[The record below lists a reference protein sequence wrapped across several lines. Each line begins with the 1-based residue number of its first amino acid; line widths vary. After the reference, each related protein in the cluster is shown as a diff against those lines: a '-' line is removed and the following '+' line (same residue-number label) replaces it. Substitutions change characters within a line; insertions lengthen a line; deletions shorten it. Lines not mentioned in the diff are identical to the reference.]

1 MRARNWATRRAQPLD
16 RDCQC
21 PPRSCNLVGRREET
35 HGSMNGATVF
45 LIAIGYVLLLF
56 VIAWWGDRGGRRFV
70 SGNPRAIVY
79 ALSLAVYC
87 TSWTYYGSVGLASR
101 HGLEF
106 LPIYIGPVLVI
117 GLGAPFVG
125 RIANLARTQ
134 NLTTVADFV
143 SARYG
148 KSQAVAAVAALIAL
162 VGSAPYVALQ
172 LRAVSTTLMT
182 VVDSLDRSRLVPDK
196 PSTAFS
202 LAIALVLAAF
212 AIAFGTRRINPKE
225 HQDGLILA
233 IAVEAL
239 VKLAAFLAVGA
250 FVVWGL
256 NGGIVDLTEAAQS
269 APRIAAVIQ
278 TPPDPAVWGVTT
290 LLSAFAIILLPR
302 QFHVAVVENHDQ
314 RGIRTASWLFPTYLV
329 LINLFV
335 APLAIAGLKVF
346 PDGTI
351 NRDLTVLALPL
362 NAGAHGLALMTMVGG
377 LSAATGMVV
386 VESVALAITIS
397 NDLVMPLLLRRRR
410 AQERAFEGDI
420 GALVLWVRRAAI
432 VGVLA
437 LGFAYERLAG
447 EAGLVS
453 IGLLSFAAVAQI
465 APAFLG
471 GLFWRR
477 GTARGAVAGMTAGSL
492 GWVYLLLLPSIL
504 PQHAIA
510 AYFAHGPL
518 AIDWLSPS
526 ALVAFAPNA
535 LVGGVVLSLAA
546 NIAVFVVFSL
556 SRQPSALER
565 TQASAFAGAGA
576 KPQAFR
582 LWRSS
587 TTAGELEAAVARY
600 LGAARARR
608 ALSAFMRERGLEYDP
623 AQEASAQLIRHAEFL
638 LSPAIGA
645 STSRQVLSLLLRP
658 RAVSGQSALKLIDE
672 ASAAIQSSRDQ
683 LQHALDHARQGI
695 TVFDSNLA
703 LTAWNRE
710 FVDLFDLPPAML
722 RHGVGLDEIVRFYA
736 GRGAYGPG
744 DSEDFVAERVASLLY
759 DDQPNRLRL
768 FSTHRVVEVR
778 SARLP
783 DGGIVTTYTDVTQ
796 TVQVEEAL
804 EAANEMLEL
813 RVDERTAELQRL
825 NAELERA
832 KNEADAANLSKTRFL
847 AAASHDILQPLN
859 AARLY
864 ASSLSENA
872 SQIGVEERADLA
884 RSVDV
889 SLEAVEEILG
899 ALLDMS
905 RLDAGATRPE
915 ITDVSVADLMGMLE
929 IEFSALAR
937 AKGLDLIFVP
947 TTLAVRTDRRLMRR
961 LLQNLISNALK
972 YTLTGR
978 VLVGCRR
985 VRGAARIEVW
995 DTGLGIPPEHERAV
1009 FAEFRRLDQG
1019 ARVARGLGLGLS
1031 IVERLGR
1038 VLEHPVGLRSR
1049 LGKGSVFF
1057 VTAPLGRAAT
1067 EARAEPGSP
1076 EPIAAGEPLNG
1087 LKVLAID
1094 NEPRVLEGMRILLS
1108 RWGCVVATA
1117 HGLGEA
1123 MATLAEFGAPD
1134 VIIADYHLD
1143 SGDGVAAIRAL
1154 REHFGRS
1161 IAAILA
1167 TADRSPEVRD
1177 EAARADVL
1185 VMNKPLKPAPLR
1197 AQLTRYSAMRE
1208 AAE

>member
-1 MRARNWATRRAQPLD
+1 
-16 RDCQC
+16 
-21 PPRSCNLVGRREET
+21 
-35 HGSMNGATVF
+35 MNGTTVF
-45 LIAIGYVLLLF
+45 LTAIGYVSFLF
-56 VIAWWGDRGGRRFV
+56 LIAWWGDGAGRRFL
-70 SGNPRAIVY
+70 SGRSRAFVY

-87 TSWTYYGSVGLASR
+87 TSWTYYGSVGLASE
-101 HGLEF
+101 HGLDF
-106 LPIYIGPVLVI
+106 LPIYIGPILVI
-117 GLGAPFVG
+117 GLGAPFIA
-125 RIANLARTQ
+125 RIANLARAQ
-134 NLTTVADFV
+134 NVTTVADFV

-148 KSQAVAAVAALIAL
+148 KSQPVAAVAAFIAL
-162 VGSAPYVALQ
+162 IGSAPYVALQ
-172 LRAVSTTLMT
+172 LKAVAPTVLM
-182 VVDSLDRSRLVPDK
+182 VVDSFDRARLTPEK
-196 PSTAFS
+196 PSASFYLAVS
-202 LAIALVLAAF
+202 LLLAVF
-212 AIAFGTRRINPKE
+212 AMAFGTRRINPKE

-233 IAVEAL
+233 IAVESI
-239 VKLAAFLAVGA
+239 VKLVAFLAVGA
-250 FVVWGL
+250 FVVWRL
-256 NGGIVDLTEAAQS
+256 NNGIIDLTEVARS
-269 APRIAAVIQ
+269 DPRIATVIQ
-278 TPPDPAVWGVTT
+278 TPPDPAVWVVTT
-290 LLSAFAIILLPR
+290 LLSAFAIVLLPR
-302 QFHVAVVENHDQ
+302 QFHVAVVENHDE
-314 RGIRTASWLFPTYLV
+314 RGIRTAAWLFPAYLV

-335 APLAIAGLKVF
+335 APLAIAGLMIF
-346 PDGTI
+346 PDGSI

-362 NAGAHGLALMTMVGG
+362 NAGAHGVALLTMVGG

-397 NDLVMPLLLRRRR
+397 NDLVMPLLLRRRGAR
-410 AQERAFEGDI
+410 ARAAEGDI
-420 GALVLWVRRAAI
+420 GAMVLWVRRIAI
-432 VGVLA
+432 LGVLA
-437 LGFAYERLAG
+437 LGFAYERMAG

-477 GTARGAVAGMTAGSL
+477 GTARGAIAGMTIGSL
-492 GWVYLLLLPSIL
+492 AWFYLLLLPSIRPDQTL
-504 PQHAIA
+504 SGLL
-510 AYFAHGPL
+510 AHGPL
-518 AIDWLSPS
+518 AIAWLSP
-526 ALVAFAPNA
+526 AAIVAFAPNA
-535 LVGGVVLSLAA
+535 LVGGVILSLAA
-546 NIAVFVVFSL
+546 NIAAFVAFSL
-556 SRQPSALER
+556 VRHPNALER
-565 TQASAFAGAGA
+565 AQASAFAGAGVGGE
-576 KPQAFR
+576 PQAFR

-587 TTAGELEAAVARY
+587 TTAGELEASVARY
-600 LGAARARR
+600 LGAGRARR
-608 ALSAFMRERGLEYDP
+608 AFVTFMRERGFVYDP
-623 AQEASAQLIRHAEFL
+623 TLEASAQLIRHAEFL

-658 RAVSGQSALKLIDE
+658 GTVSGESALKLIDE

-695 TVFDSNLA
+695 TVFDANLA

-710 FVDLFDLPPAML
+710 FADLFGLPSAML
-722 RHGVGLDEIVRFYA
+722 RHGVGLDEIVRFNA

-744 DSEDFVAERVASLLY
+744 DSEDFVAERVASQLY

-768 FSTHRVVEVR
+768 FSTHRVIEVR

-796 TVQVEEAL
+796 SVQAEEAL
-804 EAANEMLEL
+804 EAANEMLER

-864 ASSLSENA
+864 ASSLSEGA
-872 SQIGVEERADLA
+872 SQISVEERADLA
-884 RSVDV
+884 RNVDV

-899 ALLDMS
+899 ALLDIS

-915 ITDVSVADLMGMLE
+915 ISDVPVADLMGMLE
-929 IEFSALAR
+929 IEFAAVAR
-937 AKGLDLIFVP
+937 AKGLDLVFVS
-947 TTLAVRTDRRLMRR
+947 TTLAIRTDRRLMRR

-972 YTLTGR
+972 YTLSGR

-985 VRGAARIEVW
+985 VPGAARIEVW

-1019 ARVARGLGLGLS
+1019 ARVARGVGLGLS

-1038 VLEHPVGLRSR
+1038 VLEHPVDLRSR
-1049 LGKGSVFF
+1049 PGKGSVFS
-1057 VTAPLGRAAT
+1057 VTAPLGRAALKP
-1067 EARAEPGSP
+1067 RAEPGAP
-1076 EPIAAGEPLNG
+1076 EPVAAGEPLDG

-1094 NEPRVLEGMRILLS
+1094 NEPRVLEGLRVLLK
-1108 RWGCVVATA
+1108 RWGCLVATA
-1117 HGLGEA
+1117 HSLEEA
-1123 MATLAEFGAPD
+1123 MAALDAFGAPD

-1143 SGDGVAAIRAL
+1143 SGDGVAAIRAV
-1154 REHFGRS
+1154 RERFGRS
-1161 IAAILA
+1161 APAILV
-1167 TADRSPEVRD
+1167 TADRSLEVRD
-1177 EAARADVL
+1177 AAERADVV

>member
-1 MRARNWATRRAQPLD
+1 
-16 RDCQC
+16 
-21 PPRSCNLVGRREET
+21 
-35 HGSMNGATVF
+35 MNGTTVF
-45 LIAIGYVLLLF
+45 LTAIGYVFLLF
-56 VIAWWGDRGGRRFV
+56 LIAWWGDGGGRRFV
-70 SGNPRAIVY
+70 SGGSRAVVY

-87 TSWTYYGSVGLASR
+87 TSWTYYGSVGLASE
-101 HGLEF
+101 HGLDF
-106 LPIYIGPVLVI
+106 LPIYIGPILVV
-117 GLGAPFVG
+117 GLGAPFIA
-125 RIANLARTQ
+125 RIANLARAQ
-134 NLTTVADFV
+134 NVTTVADFV

-148 KSQAVAAVAALIAL
+148 KSQPVAAVTALIAL
-162 VGSAPYVALQ
+162 IGSAPYVALQ
-172 LRAVSTTLMT
+172 LKAIAPTVLMVVSSFDRARLTPDTPSTSFYLAVSL
-182 VVDSLDRSRLVPDK
+182 L
-196 PSTAFS
+196 
-202 LAIALVLAAF
+202 LAAF
-212 AIAFGTRRINPKE
+212 AMAFGTRRINPKE

-233 IAVEAL
+233 IAVESI
-239 VKLAAFLAVGA
+239 VKLVAFLAVGI
-250 FVVWGL
+250 FVVWWL
-256 NGGIVDLTEAAQS
+256 NDGIVDLTQTAQS
-269 APRIAAVIQ
+269 NPRIAAVIQ
-278 TPPDPAVWGVTT
+278 TPPDPAVWGATT
-290 LLSAFAIILLPR
+290 LLSAFAIVLLPR

-314 RGIRTASWLFPTYLV
+314 RGIRTAAWLFPTYLV

-346 PDGTI
+346 PDGSI

-362 NAGAHGLALMTMVGG
+362 NAGAHGLALITMIGG
-377 LSAATGMVV
+377 LSAATGMVI

-397 NDLVMPLLLRRRR
+397 NDLVMPLLLRRRGM
-410 AQERAFEGDI
+410 QERVTEGDI
-420 GALVLWVRRAAI
+420 GALVLWVRRFAI

-437 LGFAYERLAG
+437 LGFVYERLAG

-477 GTARGAVAGMTAGSL
+477 GTARGAIAGMTAGSL
-492 GWVYLLLLPSIL
+492 TWLYLLLLPSIR
-504 PQHAIA
+504 PQEALA
-510 AYFAHGPL
+510 AYLAHGPL
-518 AIDWLSPS
+518 AIAWLSPA

-535 LVGGVVLSLAA
+535 LVGGVILSLAA
-546 NIAVFVVFSL
+546 NIVAFVAFSL
-556 SRQPSALER
+556 TRQPSALER
-565 TQASAFAGAGA
+565 TQASAFAGVGPGG

-600 LGAARARR
+600 LGAPRAR
-608 ALSAFMRERGLEYDP
+608 SAFVTFMQERGLDYDP
-623 AQEASAQLIRHAEFL
+623 SLEAGAQLIRHAEFL

-658 RAVSGQSALKLIDE
+658 RTVSGQSALKLIDE
-672 ASAAIQSSRDQ
+672 ASAALQSSRDQ
-683 LQHALDHARQGI
+683 LQHALDHARQGV
-695 TVFDSNLA
+695 TVFNSNLA

-710 FVDLFDLPPAML
+710 FAELFDLPPAML
-722 RHGVGLDEIVRFYA
+722 RHGVGLDEIVRFNA
-736 GRGAYGPG
+736 ARGVYGPG

-768 FSTHRVVEVR
+768 FSTHRVMEVR

-804 EAANEMLEL
+804 EAANELLER
-813 RVDERTAELQRL
+813 RVDERTAELRRL
-825 NAELERA
+825 NAELAHA
-832 KNEADAANLSKTRFL
+832 KNEADEANLSKTRFL

-864 ASSLSENA
+864 ASSLTDAA
-872 SQIGVEERADLA
+872 SQIGVEERTDLA
-884 RSVDV
+884 RNVEA

-899 ALLDMS
+899 ALLDIS

-915 ITDVSVADLMGMLE
+915 ISDVSVADLMGMLE
-929 IEFSALAR
+929 IEFAAVAR
-937 AKGLDLIFVP
+937 AKGLDLKFVP
-947 TTLAVRTDRRLMRR
+947 TRLAVRTDRRLMRR

-972 YTLTGR
+972 YTLNGR

-985 VRGAARIEVW
+985 VSGAARIEVW
-995 DTGLGIPPEHERAV
+995 DTGLGIPLEQQRAV
-1009 FAEFRRLDQG
+1009 FAEFQRLDQG

-1038 VLEHPVGLRSR
+1038 VLDHPIGLRSR
-1049 LGKGSVFF
+1049 PSRGSVFS
-1057 VTAPLGRAAT
+1057 VTAPLGRAAP
-1067 EARAEPGSP
+1067 ESRGEPGAP
-1076 EPIAAGEPLNG
+1076 EPVAAGEPLNG

-1094 NEPRVLEGMRILLS
+1094 NEPRVLESMNILLR

-1117 HGLGEA
+1117 HGLAEA
-1123 MATLAEFGAPD
+1123 RAALAEFGAPD

-1143 SGDGVAAIRAL
+1143 SSDGVAAIRAL
-1154 REHFGRS
+1154 REDLGRS
-1161 IAAILA
+1161 VAAILA

-1177 EAARADVL
+1177 EGAREDVI

>member
-1 MRARNWATRRAQPLD
+1 MVRFSSSASAL
-16 RDCQC
+16 
-21 PPRSCNLVGRREET
+21 RS
-35 HGSMNGATVF
+35 S
-45 LIAIGYVLLLF
+45 
-56 VIAWWGDRGGRRFV
+56 
-70 SGNPRAIVY
+70 
-79 ALSLAVYC
+79 
-87 TSWTYYGSVGLASR
+87 
-101 HGLEF
+101 
-106 LPIYIGPVLVI
+106 
-117 GLGAPFVG
+117 G

-148 KSQAVAAVAALIAL
+148 KSQAVAALAALIAL

-172 LRAVSTTLMT
+172 LRAASTTLLT
-182 VVDSLDRSRLVPDK
+182 VVNSFDESKLAPDK
-196 PSTAFS
+196 PSAAFS

-225 HQDGLILA
+225 RQDGLILA
-233 IAVEAL
+233 IAVESI
-239 VKLAAFLAVGA
+239 VKLGAFLAVGA

-256 NGGIVDLTEAAQS
+256 NGGIADLTEAAQ
-269 APRIAAVIQ
+269 ADPRIAAVIK

-302 QFHVAVVENHDQ
+302 QFHVTVVENHD
-314 RGIRTASWLFPTYLV
+314 RRDLRTASWLFPVYLV

-335 APLAIAGLKVF
+335 APLAVAGLKMF
-346 PDGTI
+346 PDGAI

-362 NAGAHGLALMTMVGG
+362 AAGAHGIALLTMIGG
-377 LSAATGMVV
+377 LSAATAMVV
-386 VESVALAITIS
+386 MDSLALAITIS
-397 NDLVMPLLLRRRR
+397 NDLAMPLLLRRPVP
-410 AQERAFEGDI
+410 QEPGAEGDI
-420 GALVLWVRRAAI
+420 GALVLWVRRLAI
-432 VGVLA
+432 LGVLA
-437 LGFAYERLAG
+437 LGFAYERMAG
-447 EAGLVS
+447 EAALVS

-492 GWVYLLLLPSIL
+492 AWIYLLLLPSIL

-526 ALVAFAPNA
+526 ALVAFGPNA
-535 LVGGVVLSLAA
+535 LVGGVVLSLSA
-546 NIAVFVVFSL
+546 NIVAFVIFSL

-587 TTAGELEAAVARY
+587 TTAVELESAVARY

-608 ALSAFMRERGLEYDP
+608 AFAAFMRESGLEYDP

-722 RHGVGLDEIVRFYA
+722 RHGVELDEIVRFNA
-736 GRGAYGPG
+736 TRGAYGPG
-744 DSEDFVAERVASLLY
+744 NSEDFVAERVAALLY
-759 DDQPNRLRL
+759 DEQPTRLRL
-768 FSTHRVVEVR
+768 FSTHRVIEIR

-796 TVQVEEAL
+796 TVQTEEAL
-804 EAANEMLEL
+804 EAANELLEQ

-825 NAELERA
+825 NAELARA
-832 KNEADAANLSKTRFL
+832 KTVAEEANLSKTRFL

-864 ASSLSENA
+864 ASSLTEGS
-872 SQIGVEERADLA
+872 SQDGNLERADLA
-884 RSVDV
+884 HKVDL

-899 ALLDMS
+899 ALLDIS

-915 ITDVSVADLMGMLE
+915 IADVPVADLMRMLE
-929 IEFSALAR
+929 VEFAPLAR
-937 AKGLDLIFVP
+937 AKGLELRFV
-947 TTLAVRTDRRLMRR
+947 TTKLAVRTDRRLMRR
-961 LLQNLISNALK
+961 LLQNLVSNALK
-972 YTLTGR
+972 YTLRGR

-985 VRGAARIEVW
+985 VGNEVRIEVW
-995 DTGLGIPPEHERAV
+995 DTGLGIPPDRQRAV
-1009 FAEFRRLDQG
+1009 FEEFQRLDQG
-1019 ARVARGLGLGLS
+1019 ARIARGLGLGLS

-1038 VLEHPVGLRSR
+1038 VLDHPVGLTSR
-1049 LGKGSVFF
+1049 LGEGSVFA
-1057 VTAPLGRAAT
+1057 VTAPRGTAAPTNLSRRRRSGCGSCRRAALWP
-1067 EARAEPGSP
+1067 EGARDRQR
-1076 EPIAAGEPLNG
+1076 AAGAGGHAGPNEPLG
-1087 LKVLAID
+1087 
-1094 NEPRVLEGMRILLS
+1094 LLS
-1108 RWGCVVATA
+1108 RDRSRTRRRARGA
-1117 HGLGEA
+1117 H
-1123 MATLAEFGAPD
+1123 
-1134 VIIADYHLD
+1134 
-1143 SGDGVAAIRAL
+1143 AL
-1154 REHFGRS
+1154 RCAGR
-1161 IAAILA
+1161 
-1167 TADRSPEVRD
+1167 RHR
-1177 EAARADVL
+1177 
-1185 VMNKPLKPAPLR
+1185 
-1197 AQLTRYSAMRE
+1197 
-1208 AAE
+1208 

>member
-1 MRARNWATRRAQPLD
+1 
-16 RDCQC
+16 
-21 PPRSCNLVGRREET
+21 
-35 HGSMNGATVF
+35 MNGATVF

-56 VIAWWGDRGGRRFV
+56 LIAWWGDRGGRQFV
-70 SGNPRAIVY
+70 SGNSRAVVY

-87 TSWTYYGSVGLASR
+87 TSWTYYGSVGLASK

-106 LPIYIGPVLVI
+106 LPIYIGPILVI
-117 GLGAPFVG
+117 GLGAPLVG
-125 RIANLARTQ
+125 RIVNLARTQ

-162 VGSAPYVALQ
+162 IGSAPYVALQ
-172 LRAVSTTLMT
+172 LKAVSTTLLT
-182 VVDSLDRSRLVPDK
+182 VVNSLDRSRLAPDK
-196 PSTAFS
+196 PSAAFS

-256 NGGIVDLTEAAQS
+256 NGGIVGLTEVARAD
-269 APRIAAVIQ
+269 PKIAAVIQ

-302 QFHVAVVENHDQ
+302 QFHVTVVENHD
-314 RGIRTASWLFPTYLV
+314 RRDLRTASWLFPAYLL

-335 APLAIAGLKVF
+335 APLAVAGLKMF
-346 PDGTI
+346 PDGAI

-362 NAGAHGLALMTMVGG
+362 AAGARGIALFTMIGG

-386 VESVALAITIS
+386 MECLALAITIS
-397 NDLVMPLLLRRRR
+397 NDLAMPLLLRRSVPPEQHG
-410 AQERAFEGDI
+410 AEGDI
-420 GALVLWVRRAAI
+420 GALVLWVRRLAI
-432 VGVLA
+432 LGVLA
-437 LGFAYERLAG
+437 LGFVYERLAG
-447 EAGLVS
+447 QAPLVS
-453 IGLLSFAAVAQI
+453 IGLLSFAALAQI

-492 GWVYLLLLPSIL
+492 AWIYLLLLPSIE
-504 PQHAIA
+504 PQRAIA

-518 AIDWLSPS
+518 AIDWLSPA
-526 ALVAFAPNA
+526 ALVGFAPNA

-546 NIAVFVVFSL
+546 NIAAFVVFSL
-556 SRQPSALER
+556 SREPSALER

-587 TTAGELEAAVARY
+587 TTAGELETAVARY

-623 AQEASAQLIRHAEFL
+623 AQEASPQLIRQAEFL

-645 STSRQVLSLLLRP
+645 STSHQVLSLLLRP

-710 FVDLFDLPPAML
+710 FVELFDLPPAML
-722 RHGVGLDEIVRFYA
+722 RHGVGLDEIVRFNA
-736 GRGAYGPG
+736 ARGAYGPG
-744 DSEDFVAERVASLLY
+744 NSEDFVAERVAALLY
-759 DDQPNRLRL
+759 DDQPTRLRL
-768 FSTHRVVEVR
+768 FSTHRAIEVR

-796 TVQVEEAL
+796 TVQTEEAL
-804 EAANEMLEL
+804 EAANELLEQ
-813 RVDERTAELQRL
+813 RVGERTAELQRL
-825 NAELERA
+825 NAELARA
-832 KNEADAANLSKTRFL
+832 KTVAEEANLSKTRFL

-864 ASSLSENA
+864 ASSLAEA
-872 SQIGVEERADLA
+872 AAQAGRAERADLA
-884 RSVDV
+884 RNVDI

-899 ALLDMS
+899 ALLDIS

-915 ITDVSVADLMGMLE
+915 VADVPVADLMRMLE
-929 IEFSALAR
+929 IEFAPIAR
-937 AKGLDLIFVP
+937 AKGLELRFVP
-947 TTLAVRTDRRLMRR
+947 STLAIRTDRRLMRR
-961 LLQNLISNALK
+961 LLQNLVSNALK
-972 YTLTGR
+972 YTLKGR

-985 VRGAARIEVW
+985 AGAEVRIEVW
-995 DTGLGIPPEHERAV
+995 DTGLGIPTDRQRAV
-1009 FAEFRRLDQG
+1009 FEEFQRLDQG

-1038 VLEHPVGLRSR
+1038 VLGHPVGLNSR
-1049 LGKGSVFF
+1049 PGEGSVFS
-1057 VTAPLGRAAT
+1057 VAAPRGTAAPTHVSDDSAPAT
-1067 EARAEPGSP
+1067 AL
-1076 EPIAAGEPLNG
+1076 AGEPLGG

-1094 NEPRVLEGMRILLS
+1094 NEQRVLEGMRALMNH
-1108 RWGCVVATA
+1108 WGCSVATA
-1117 HGLGEA
+1117 HGLAEA
-1123 MATLAEFGAPD
+1123 REALATFGAPD
-1134 VIIADYHLD
+1134 VVIADYHLD
-1143 SGDGVAAIRAL
+1143 EGDGIETIRAL
-1154 REHFGRS
+1154 RDDLGRS
-1161 IAAILA
+1161 VPAILA

-1177 EAARADVL
+1177 RAAGADVVIL
-1185 VMNKPLKPAPLR
+1185 NKPLKHAPLR
-1197 AQLTRYSAMRE
+1197 AQLTRYGALRE

>member
-1 MRARNWATRRAQPLD
+1 
-16 RDCQC
+16 
-21 PPRSCNLVGRREET
+21 
-35 HGSMNGATVF
+35 MNGSTV
-45 LIAIGYVLLLF
+45 LLTAIGYVSFLF
-56 VIAWWGDRGGRRFV
+56 LIAWWGDGAGRRFL
-70 SGNPRAIVY
+70 SGRSRAFVY

-87 TSWTYYGSVGLASR
+87 TSWTYYGSVGLASA
-101 HGLEF
+101 HGLDF
-106 LPIYIGPVLVI
+106 LPIYVGPVLVI
-117 GLGAPFVG
+117 GLGAPFIA
-125 RIANLARTQ
+125 RIANLARAQ
-134 NLTTVADFV
+134 NVTTVADFV

-148 KSQAVAAVAALIAL
+148 KSQAVAAIAALIAL
-162 VGSAPYVALQ
+162 IGSAPYVALQ
-172 LRAVSTTLMT
+172 LKAVAPTILMVIESFDHARLTPDAPSTSFYLAVSAL
-182 VVDSLDRSRLVPDK
+182 
-196 PSTAFS
+196 
-202 LAIALVLAAF
+202 LALF
-212 AIAFGTRRINPKE
+212 AMAFGTRRINPKE

-233 IAVEAL
+233 IAVESI

-256 NGGIVDLTEAAQS
+256 NNGLGDLS
-269 APRIAAVIQ
+269 AIAHADPKIAAVIE
-278 TPPDPAVWGVTT
+278 TRPDPGVWVVTT
-290 LLSAFAIILLPR
+290 LLSAFAIVLLPR
-302 QFHVAVVENHDQ
+302 QFHVAVVENHDD
-314 RGIRTASWLFPTYLV
+314 RGIRTAAWLFPAYLV

-346 PDGTI
+346 PDALFD
-351 NRDLTVLALPL
+351 RDLTVLALPL
-362 NAGAHGLALMTMVGG
+362 NAGAHGVALLTMVGG

-397 NDLVMPLLLRRRR
+397 NDLVMPLLLRRN
-410 AQERAFEGDI
+410 AQAPAAEGDI

-437 LGFAYERLAG
+437 LGLAYERVTG

-477 GTARGAVAGMTAGSL
+477 GTARGAIAGMSVGAL
-492 GWVYLLLLPSIL
+492 AWFYLLLLPSIRPGL
-504 PQHAIA
+504 ALSA
-510 AYFAHGPL
+510 FLAHGPL
-518 AIDWLSPS
+518 AIAWLSPA

-535 LVGGVVLSLAA
+535 LVGGVILSLIANVAA
-546 NIAVFVVFSL
+546 FIAFSL
-556 SRQPSALER
+556 TRQPSALER

-576 KPQAFR
+576 GGEPQAFR

-587 TTAGELEAAVARY
+587 TTGGELEAAVARY
-600 LGAARARR
+600 LGAARAHR
-608 ALSAFMRERGLEYDP
+608 AFATFMRERSLVYDP
-623 AQEASAQLIRHAEFL
+623 ALEAGAQLVRHAEFL

-658 RAVSGQSALKLIDE
+658 RALSGQSALKLIDE

-683 LQHALDHARQGI
+683 LQHALDHARQGV
-695 TVFDSNLA
+695 TVFDANLA

-710 FVDLFDLPPAML
+710 FADLFGLPPVLL
-722 RHGVGLDEIVRFYA
+722 RHGVGLDEIVRFNA
-736 GRGAYGPG
+736 ARGAYGPG
-744 DSEDFVAERVASLLY
+744 DSEDFVAERVASQLFN
-759 DDQPNRLRL
+759 DQPNRLRL
-768 FSTHRVVEVR
+768 FSTNSVIEVR

-796 TVQVEEAL
+796 SVQAEEAL
-804 EAANEMLEL
+804 AASNERLER
-813 RVDERTAELQRL
+813 RVDERTSELQRL

-864 ASSLSENA
+864 ASALSD
-872 SQIGVEERADLA
+872 GVNEVDSEERKNLA
-884 RSVDV
+884 RNVDV
-889 SLEAVEEILG
+889 SLEAVEEIIG
-899 ALLDMS
+899 ALLDIS

-915 ITDVSVADLMGMLE
+915 ISDVAIADLMGMLE
-929 IEFSALAR
+929 IEFAAFAR

-947 TTLAVRTDRRLMRR
+947 TTLAIRTDRRLIRR

-972 YTLTGR
+972 YTLSGR

-985 VRGAARIEVW
+985 APGAVRIEIW

-1009 FAEFRRLDQG
+1009 FAEFKRLDQG

-1031 IVERLGR
+1031 IVERLAR
-1038 VLEHPVGLRSR
+1038 VLEQPIGLRSR
-1049 LGKGSVFF
+1049 PGRGSVFF
-1057 VTAPLGRAAT
+1057 VTAPLARAALKP
-1067 EARAEPGSP
+1067 RAEPGAP
-1076 EPIAAGEPLNG
+1076 EPVAAGEPLEG
-1087 LKVLAID
+1087 LKVLAVD
-1094 NEPRVLEGMRILLS
+1094 NEPRVLEGLSVLLR
-1108 RWGCVVATA
+1108 RWGCRVATA
-1117 HGLGEA
+1117 RGLEDCETA
-1123 MATLAEFGAPD
+1123 LDAFGAPD

-1143 SGDGVAAIRAL
+1143 SSDGVAAIRSL
-1154 REHFGRS
+1154 RTRFGRS
-1161 IAAILA
+1161 LPAILA

-1177 EAARADVL
+1177 EAERADVV

-1197 AQLTRYSAMRE
+1197 AQLTRYAALRE